1 MYPDPHNVHLIH
13 LASYSH
19 NSRDAPGKRGMET
32 RSVDRRFEYVDV
44 FVRTTI
50 QRNGERKEEKR
61 LTKTSAT
68 KVGGRYRVGI

>member
-1 MYPDPHNVHLIH
+1 
-13 LASYSH
+13 
-19 NSRDAPGKRGMET
+19 MET

-61 LTKTSAT
+61 LTKTRAT